1 MDHALGCGSRCRGI
15 AAKSQPN
22 PAAGADNVAP
32 HPRNMAACAA
42 LRNNADCAVAA
53 LVTCARCGEVIAAR
67 IAGHR
72 TSAFRSLHMA
82 PPPVAAKCVRLR
94 AARTSMALSPRL
106 ATAKNLI
113 SFIADAMAASCATGP
128 ERASACTSRSG

>member
-1 MDHALGCGSRCRGI
+1 
-15 AAKSQPN
+15 
-22 PAAGADNVAP
+22 
-32 HPRNMAACAA
+32 MAACAA
-42 LRNNADCAVAA
+42 LRNNSDYAVAA

-72 TSAFRSLHMA
+72 TTAFRSLRIA
-82 PPPVAAKCVRLR
+82 PPLAAAKCARLG

-106 ATAKNLI
+106 ATARNLI

-128 ERASACTSRSG
+128 ERASPVRAEVDESGR